1 MIKEELLWLREWRDP
16 YEVSAAVSNWIEQYN
31 ESYLHSALG
40 YGTPNQ
46 VEETYNLTTRTLLE
60 NAC

>member
-1 MIKEELLWLREWRDP
+1 MWLREWRDP